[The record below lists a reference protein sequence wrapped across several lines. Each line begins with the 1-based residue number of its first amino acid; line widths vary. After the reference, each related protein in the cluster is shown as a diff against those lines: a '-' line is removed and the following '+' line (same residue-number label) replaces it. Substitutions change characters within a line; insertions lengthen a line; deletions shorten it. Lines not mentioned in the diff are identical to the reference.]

1 MQFSIIAVLRDVW
14 LELLHVIWL
23 ELMLKTKQSL
33 IKYHVFKC
41 YETVSLTIAPVTWY
55 SGGWKLYLHLQI

>member
-1 MQFSIIAVLRDVW
+1 MQFSIITVVC
-14 LELLHVIWL
+14 VIWL

-41 YETVSLTIAPVTWY
+41 YETVSLTIAWITWH
-55 SGGWKLYLHLQI
+55 SGEWKLYLPVQI